1 MPRLHGPVSVPA
13 SREPVQSVDQQQ
25 QQQQEEQ
32 RQRQAGQ
39 IVRWDQPVDI
49 VRAPDPSYDDVSLF
63 YFVRRFVSPNP
74 EDGFPGHLSFLPSM
88 YDSRSQ
94 GLLENATLCVA
105 QMAAYNKFGGEKFRV
120 QSYRHYG
127 RAIRMLQEIIRSE
140 DQATDDKVI
149 TSILLLCTL
158 KDISGEAAGD
168 PGEHA
173 PGLFYLIEKR
183 GPEQIVTS
191 RGAELLFL
199 ALIRLQV
206 YSFLHD
212 DDTYVDPGAIAT
224 AWGVFD
230 PLLRALAMMS
240 RTVSLRNRL
249 LSPDHALLDPQEQA
263 ALLQSCFETLDDFH
277 NWDAEAAAYWRNTFE
292 GRTTPTALGEV
303 AAGTTHYDPE
313 TACIIILVRS
323 ERLILLMSMI
333 AYHHYQQHHSTIPDP
348 CLTACV
354 PILEQHV
361 HLAIEDMLAS
371 VPYALGDVGPGGAP
385 GTLAHDGAAAIVIVQ
400 SIRLVASCA
409 LASPEQLR
417 RATAVLAR
425 LDAGIGIR
433 AAAGPGLRVDE
444 QEGEEGVDDGVVK
457 SSRWMREQKF
467 LRERLA
473 ARGGLGA
480 MGTPP
485 APPALGLAGEEW
497 FLPPYVG

>member
-1 MPRLHGPVSVPA
+1 
-13 SREPVQSVDQQQ
+13 
-25 QQQQEEQ
+25 
-32 RQRQAGQ
+32 
-39 IVRWDQPVDI
+39 
-49 VRAPDPSYDDVSLF
+49 
-63 YFVRRFVSPNP
+63 
-74 EDGFPGHLSFLPSM
+74 
-88 YDSRSQ
+88 
-94 GLLENATLCVA
+94 
-105 QMAAYNKFGGEKFRV
+105 
-120 QSYRHYG
+120 
-127 RAIRMLQEIIRSE
+127 
-140 DQATDDKVI
+140 
-149 TSILLLCTL
+149 
-158 KDISGEAAGD
+158 
-168 PGEHA
+168 
-173 PGLFYLIEKR
+173 
-183 GPEQIVTS
+183 
-191 RGAELLFL
+191 
-199 ALIRLQV
+199 V

-333 AYHHYQQHHSTIPDP
+333 AYHHYQQHQYEQQQQHQHQQQQQQPGDSSIHNSSSTIPDP

-485 APPALGLAGEEW
+485 ASAPLLPLALPDAAPAVGWGPELTSPPALGLAGEEW